1 MGGVG
6 KFIVGAAL
14 VGLAFI
20 PGVGAVAAGILKT
33 FLLTAGFGLASS
45 AVASQFTARGLA
57 SYASGSEADP
67 TAPLPVVYGTAR
79 VGLRYVDAQTVG
91 GKGQTLY
98 LVGALCHGSGN
109 GDGIEQI
116 GDIYF
121 DGVLAVNA
129 AGTVQSKWAGKVTVT
144 KYLGSTAQ
152 SADATLMAQL
162 GTASSTNPAPWTATS
177 RGLGVAYLVLQ
188 LQFDAEKFTAIPQIT
203 VDVKGCKVYDPRTTT
218 WGWSDNP
225 ALCILD
231 YLKHPV
237 CGAGIP
243 LGEANL
249 TAFNAMADYYDIGI
263 AVPGAYPGYAQTTE
277 KRFTCNG
284 ALDTGRTI
292 EDNLAVLLSSCA
304 GNLVYDEGQFRLFTR
319 RPQAA
324 VAFALTEDTIIGDWD
339 FSLPGFGETANQA
352 RYAYVSAADQYQ
364 ATQRVWPAAGGSNPY
379 LTADGGFSL
388 VRDLELPM
396 TTSPYQAERIA
407 IVELQESRD
416 ALTVQLTATEAALVL
431 QVGDVVNVTHPT
443 PGWVAKPF
451 WVMGFALDVGSL
463 TCRLSL
469 VEYNVAA
476 YTIDPQN
483 PQPPSPNT
491 SYPDADSCLAPSGL
505 TLTATSSDQP
515 ELASGT
521 YTSTIAASWTA
532 SADPYLDY
540 YELQAKLTSA
550 GAEAW
555 KTYALPSR
563 TDTAALIGPV
573 QGGVSWDARLR
584 AVSVLGVV
592 SSWVTTSTTAAG
604 PPAVTK
610 TLRLHA
616 SVFSSTA
623 ALADY
628 SVDATGITFL
638 SGADNKTL
646 TFESPVVLP
655 PGVTVTNFRARVFC
669 RGTIGNPQ
677 HDILTVMFKRVTD
690 GGTATDLGG
699 GASLILFGGEATYT
713 YSLSEVAS
721 ASYVYVV
728 SISIFCDAD
737 LSPPRPYFR
746 WMELEYTMPNLNKT
760 V

>member
-33 FLLTAGFGLASS
+33 FLLTTGLGLASS

-57 SYASGSEADP
+57 DYASNSEADP

-91 GKGQTLY
+91 VKGTVLH
-98 LVGALCHGSGN
+98 LVGALCHGSAN

-116 GDIYF
+116 GNIYF

-144 KYLGSTAQ
+144 KYLGSTTQ
-152 SADATLMAQL
+152 TADPTMT
-162 GTASSTNPAPWTATS
+162 TAFSTPSGSNPAAWPSTS

-188 LQFDAEKFTAIPQIT
+188 LIFDAEKFTSIPQIT

-243 LGEANL
+243 LGEVNL
-249 TAFNAMADYYDIGI
+249 TAINAMADYYDVGI
-263 AVPGAYPGYAQTTE
+263 AVPGAYPTYAQTTE

-304 GNLVYDEGQFRLFTR
+304 GNLVHDQGQFRLFTR

-324 VAFALTEDTIIGDWD
+324 VAFALTEDTILGDWD
-339 FSLPGFGETANQA
+339 FSLPGFGETANQV

-379 LTADGGFSL
+379 LSSDGGFL
-388 VRDLELPM
+388 LTRDLELPL

-407 IVELQESRD
+407 IVDLQESRD
-416 ALTVQLTATEAALVL
+416 ALSVQLTATEAALVL

-469 VEYNVAA
+469 VEYNAAA

-491 SYPDADSCLAPSGL
+491 TYPDAGTCLAPSGL
-505 TLTATSSDQP
+505 TLTASSSDQP

-540 YELQAKLTSA
+540 YELQAKKTSDGA
-550 GAEAW
+550 GAW

-573 QGGVSWDARLR
+573 QGGVSWDARIR
-584 AVSVLGVV
+584 AVNVLGVV

-604 PPAVTK
+604 PPTVTK

-616 SVFSSTA
+616 SSFATA
-623 ALADY
+623 ATTSDY
-628 SVDATGITFL
+628 SVSDTGVAL
-638 SGADNKTL
+638 LAGADNKTL
-646 TFESPVVLP
+646 TFESLVVLP
-655 PGVTVTNFRARVFC
+655 PGVTVTSFRVRSYC
-669 RGTIGNPQ
+669 RGTLGNAQ
-677 HDILTVMFKRVTD
+677 HDIRTLMFKRVTD
-690 GGTATDLGG
+690 SGTVTDLAG
-699 GASLILFGGEATYT
+699 GASQIVFGGETTDTYT
-713 YSLSEVAS
+713 LSEVVS
-721 ASYVYVV
+721 ASNVYVV
-728 SISIFCDAD
+728 SLSIFCDAD